1 MAVGRKIKPYTRR
14 SPLKNLNSPLR
25 ETERQ
30 KSIRN
35 AGDARENLAGY
46 RTDFENL
53 ETDNLAANYQ
63 NVFAGAKNTFS
74 GAQNTF
80 AGAKNQFANL
90 ENTAEDLTV
99 NTQQADFEREQF
111 QQSQSNLLGNLSGA
125 AGSSGVAGLA
135 QSLANAGMN
144 QARQSS
150 ASIGQQESAN
160 QAMSAQQAGAN
171 QMASAQGAQA
181 AEMAK
186 MQGAANQQ
194 QMIMQGASNQQQMQ
208 LEGASRQQDAILKG
222 SQSQREL
229 EYQKVQGLMSLEAGM
244 AESSQASADANKSW
258 FQRTFGEVSDRRLKK
273 DIKLLGLSPSGIK
286 IYSFKY
292 IDSSIG
298 KDTYQGVMSDEIPQ
312 DAVIKHASG
321 YDMVD
326 YSKLDVQ
333 FIKI

>member
-14 SPLKNLNSPLR
+14 SPLKNFFNSA
-25 ETERQ
+25 ERQ
-30 KSIRN
+30 KSIRT

-258 FQRTFGEVSDRRLKK
+258 AQRTFSDRRLKK

-312 DAVIKHASG
+312 DAVVKHASG

>member
-1 MAVGRKIKPYTRR
+1 MAVGRKIKPYVKI
-14 SPLKNLNSPLR
+14 SPLKNLRTDQRRLIN
-25 ETERQ
+25 
-30 KSIRN
+30 
-35 AGDARENLAGY
+35 DARGRLNDY
-46 RTDFENL
+46 KDDFSKL

-63 NVFAGAKNTFS
+63 NVFGGAKNMFA

-80 AGAKNQFANL
+80 AGAQNQFANL

-111 QQSQSNLLGNLSGA
+111 QQSQSNILDAVQGSGGFNAGNIQA
-125 AGSSGVAGLA
+125 
-135 QSLANAGMN
+135 LANAGMN

-150 ASIGQQESAN
+150 ASIGQQESQNRAL
-160 QAMSAQQAGAN
+160 AAQQAASN
-171 QMASAQGAQA
+171 QMASAQGAQS

-186 MQGAANQQ
+186 MQGAAAQQ
-194 QMIMQGASNQQQMQ
+194 QMVMQGAANQQQMQ
-208 LEGASRQQDAILKG
+208 LEGASRQQDAILQG
-222 SQSQREL
+222 AQSQREL
-229 EYQKVQGLMSLEAGM
+229 EYQKLQGMMSLEAGM
-244 AESSQASADANKSW
+244 MESTQASMDSRRSW
-258 FQRTFGEVSDRRLKK
+258 LERTFSDRRLKK

-298 KDTYQGVMSDEIPQ
+298 KGVYQGVMSDEIPQ
-312 DAVIKHASG
+312 EAVVKHASG

-326 YSKLDVQ
+326 YSKLDVE